1 LGKSLTA
8 KQQTFE
14 RINRVRPSRM
24 LEARLVSVGGD
35 MDTLTYALAQKLKVL
50 ATTPV
55 EANTTVVALGATTD
69 LDQWRM
75 ENGFICHGGW
85 WEAPAGVLRRFS
97 AGMKSLQNRGRYW
110 IDFRVDPVATAPQQ
124 VEVTMTSTGGAW
136 TERTWYLTTS
146 AQVTPEGV
154 TCINS
159 VFSVRS
165 SADKTEL
172 TTFFGGPLD
181 KVVAD
186 VLRHHFESE
195 GARNTA
201 PSDSL
206 TPEEVNEW
214 HDLHGEPVKAFYA
227 GRGSRVVFYD
237 DPDGR
242 SAFSGSDTKEVK
254 EFRMWLLH
262 QGLEAFITS

>member
-1 LGKSLTA
+1 
-8 KQQTFE
+8 
-14 RINRVRPSRM
+14 
-24 LEARLVSVGGD
+24 

-85 WEAPAGVLRRFS
+85 WEAPAGVLRRFY

-124 VEVTMTSTGGAW
+124 MEVTMTSTGGAWTW

-146 AQVTPEGV
+146 AQVTLEGV